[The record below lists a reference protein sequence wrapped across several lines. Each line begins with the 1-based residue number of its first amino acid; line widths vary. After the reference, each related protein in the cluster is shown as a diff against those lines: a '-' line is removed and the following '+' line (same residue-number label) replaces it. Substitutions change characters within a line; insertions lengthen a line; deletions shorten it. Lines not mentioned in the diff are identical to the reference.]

1 MKTRPNTWWNSAT
14 GDIDYCAEFMRIRF
28 TIDSDWRRMSVWIY
42 RVRLGRHWFSRVTIS
57 HVTLSCSHW
66 TDFPDE
72 WCGPWVSCSMIDCW
86 YANMSPLI
94 LTRSQCRSS
103 IFLTLILVFLHRIEQ
118 LKALVFDSSSD
129 TSSSSPDSSCHK
141 SHKRLLRNIGNT
153 VHPHRGHKKVEI

>member
-1 MKTRPNTWWNSAT
+1 MKPRPHRWWNSAT
-14 GDIDYCAEFMRIRF
+14 GDIDYCAEFMSIRF
-28 TIDSDWRRMSVWIY
+28 TIDCFLGWQFPMLPSRAVIELTSQMSDVAHGFL
-42 RVRLGRHWFSRVTIS
+42 VL
-57 HVTLSCSHW
+57 
-66 TDFPDE
+66 
-72 WCGPWVSCSMIDCW
+72 WCDCW